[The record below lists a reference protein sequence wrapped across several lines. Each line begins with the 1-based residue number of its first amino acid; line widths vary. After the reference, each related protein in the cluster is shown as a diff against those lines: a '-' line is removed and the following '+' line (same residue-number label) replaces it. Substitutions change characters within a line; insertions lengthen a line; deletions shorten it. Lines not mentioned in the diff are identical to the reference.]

1 MSERN
6 KSIKTVE
13 EAIQILAYNEHLWDG
28 FSPHGMDRKTVNS
41 LAEAPYAY
49 TEKQGKLAVALLKRY
64 HTLFQKF
71 NLDLTHL
78 INNPVYKEPFRVIDY
93 AKSIEKY
100 IEDDKEWIEMKFPY
114 NLKIINLIRA
124 LKSKSD
130 RMVPT
135 IYHGEQK
142 RWQIACTELTLY
154 YCTLIAIRYDF
165 KIVNPE
171 ILDDFEDVKKE
182 KLSYKPPRAKLTDSR
197 LTLENAPESLT
208 EWWDNNYANKSFLH
222 QCDILKELEIENNIN
237 FTTTENS
244 TLADKIA
251 ICKNREIFVDRNKWT
266 KTQFLQALNELE
278 SLPALVTTGNEFSHY
293 RDIEELYNWYQAMK
307 AIGFDS
313 EQAAWGYTIDDVPDW
328 RKSHQSD
335 EDKFFYGDPYPID
348 LPEHKREELHDR
360 WHEMQLASKANKHV
374 NENTKIVFVKTRLPR
389 TLIKS
394 GIKLKSTFT
403 MFDTAYWPTGT
414 ETMGRVVDN
423 LPKRIYYITRSK
435 TWPSNK
441 KNEFL

>member
-6 KSIKTVE
+6 KSITTVE

-28 FSPHGMDRKTVNS
+28 FSPHGKDRTTVNS

-93 AKSIEKY
+93 AKSMERY
-100 IEDDKEWIEMKFPY
+100 IENDKEWIEMKFPY

-130 RMVPT
+130 RMIPA

-154 YCTLIAIRYDF
+154 YCTLIAVRYDF

-182 KLSYKPPRAKLTDSR
+182 KLSYQPPRAKLTNGG
-197 LTLENAPESLT
+197 LTMENAPESLT
-208 EWWDNNYANKSFLH
+208 EWWNNNYADKSFLH
-222 QCDILKELEIENNIN
+222 QCDVLKELEIENNIN
-237 FTTTENS
+237 FATTENS

-251 ICKNREIFVDRNKWT
+251 TWKHREMFVDRNKWT
-266 KTQFLQALNELE
+266 KTQFLGALQELD

-313 EQAAWGYTIDDVPDW
+313 EQVAWGYTIDDVPDW

-335 EDKFFYGDPYPID
+335 EDKFFHGDPYPKEF
-348 LPEHKREELHDR
+348 PEDKREKLYDR
-360 WHEMQLASKANKHV
+360 WQEMRLASKANKHV
-374 NENTKIVFVKTRLPR
+374 DENTKIVFVKTRLPR

-394 GIKLKSTFT
+394 KIKLKSTFT

-441 KNEFL
+441 KHEFL